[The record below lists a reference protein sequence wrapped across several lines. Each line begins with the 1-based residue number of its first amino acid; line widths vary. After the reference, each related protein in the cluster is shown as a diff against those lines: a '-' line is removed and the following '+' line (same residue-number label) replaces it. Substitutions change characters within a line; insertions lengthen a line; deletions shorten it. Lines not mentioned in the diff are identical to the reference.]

1 LGPNLITPAI
11 MIAFLW
17 IYAGFS
23 MVLIGSGMAAL
34 PRETLEAA
42 RTDGATEWQVF
53 RRVTVPL
60 LAPTLMVVFVFLVVN
75 VLKIFDLVY
84 ILGQDAGAN
93 GKYAN
98 VLAVQLYN
106 SYSNQQYGLASAIG
120 VFLVLLLLPAMA
132 INIRRFRRDEG

>member
-1 LGPNLITPAI
+1 
-11 MIAFLW
+11 
-17 IYAGFS
+17 
-23 MVLIGSGMAAL
+23 
-34 PRETLEAA
+34 
-42 RTDGATEWQVF
+42 
-53 RRVTVPL
+53 
-60 LAPTLMVVFVFLVVN
+60 MVVFVFLVVN